1 MKGCRKI
8 LIAVNGEVK
17 VLDKGLEL
25 SDDEKC
31 WITVLKVIPSYE
43 GDLDLTGISNLR
55 DVLTSNEEEKLDSI
69 NEALRENGAFAK
81 VRVEEGD
88 ITETI
93 NRVAAEERCDLV
105 VLGKKK
111 RKGFLSRILGD
122 GVVEKVSGSAPCPVL
137 VVDT

>member
-1 MKGCRKI
+1 M
-8 LIAVNGEVK
+8 IAVNGSMEV
-17 VLDKGLEL
+17 LEKGLEL

-43 GDLDLTGISNLR
+43 GELDLTGVRNLR
-55 DVLTSNEEEKLDSI
+55 DVLTSNEREKLDSI
-69 NEALRENGAFAK
+69 NGALTENGAFAK

-111 RKGFLSRILGD
+111 RRGFLSRIFGD
-122 GVVEKVSGSAPCPVL
+122 GVVEKVSGSAPCPIL

>member
-1 MKGCRKI
+1 M
-8 LIAVNGEVK
+8 IAVNGSME

-43 GDLDLTGISNLR
+43 GELDLTGISNLR

-69 NEALRENGAFAK
+69 NEVLRQNGAFAR

-88 ITETI
+88 IAETI
-93 NRVAAEERCDLV
+93 NRVATEERCDLV

-122 GVVEKVSGSAPCPVL
+122 GVMEKVSNSAPCPVL
-137 VVDT
+137 VVDI